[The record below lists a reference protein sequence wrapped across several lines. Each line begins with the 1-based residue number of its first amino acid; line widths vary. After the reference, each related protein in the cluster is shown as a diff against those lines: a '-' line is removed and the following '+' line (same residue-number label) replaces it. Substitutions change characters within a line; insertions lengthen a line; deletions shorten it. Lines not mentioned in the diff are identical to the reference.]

1 MKPVKR
7 GLLAASALSVMLML
21 GGCGDLL
28 EQLNLAGEDSSCKI
42 NDAGEEVCSASDLDS
57 FDQEVKTDKVSAKLS
72 GVVQLT
78 NTSGAFSKPG
88 RAPKFAADVS
98 GQTLEGTPAPKT
110 LVLAVDAWGNTV
122 SDQADSVGGFDME
135 LDAGKL
141 YAIIFIDI
149 RSMEV
154 LGSLVQASNTE
165 AAAAVALADN
175 TALGN
180 VVIDPVSGRAVAEAD
195 ATPDSVVQEGGVKIN
210 VVDASALDADGDGK
224 ITQDDITKLQ
234 ALALESGE
242 GKIGKVSPLNF
253 MGDRNTW
260 VAGTETRH
268 ENWEHSFTDQN
279 SQQITESFNGDVTE
293 GRFTIRREKLVDGPQ
308 GGQITALKSADVTY
322 YRHQKGT
329 RSRTGEADMTVDD
342 GGYYWGLIAKANAGK
357 IMPNLPDGTANPDY
371 ATDYAKL
378 PATCQAQIDQAV
390 ADSMMHVW
398 CGEPFQ
404 GTEFRGLKKDLK
416 FTWESGLWAWAR
428 YEYADTDA
436 GFIVE
441 GQWNHEERKV
451 QWDGGGIPLELE
463 MGQVIDNSWTDSWT
477 EQDGTVHKNEAAFQF
492 KPSFVDGLMDDALG
506 NKLPIIKIEM
516 VGGSMKEYLNGVL
529 HGEATFTVADGGTFT
544 KYNSDGSVFET
555 ETVTADQLR
564 AQGDDGFRP
573 FYLLAKYGAQV
584 PAEDASGN
592 AIAWQDAF
600 KDVRFGIISKSVDTT
615 KANDILANKCATAA
629 DKAILTKDADHNLV
643 ICKATPEKLLKADGA
658 EVSLAGALPGAAGDA
673 DKRNS
678 WLAFLARNI
687 NQLEAVD
694 FNNFED
700 QAGGQGPGGGG
711 NFWVEQSESLWTGV
725 EPLSWDPVNYI
736 AYPLKAGT
744 TQQFVTTKTPDT
756 TVGGETTDDA
766 NVHYRGK
773 NVSFVMELR
782 VWDPAANKE
791 TAIAKSAAI
800 TGMPDVGFDAA
811 EDGVV
816 SLDTTIA
823 IPALGKASTT
833 YPETWTWYEWDPNT
847 NTETKSCSAGASIFV
862 VMFADDGDDANGVDP
877 VEVMAQPIGWV
888 DIRGD
893 VVTDNCDKFA
903 TAP

>member
-28 EQLNLAGEDSSCKI
+28 EQLNLAGEDSSCKM
-42 NDAGEEVCSASDLDS
+42 NDAGEEVCDAGDVDS

-78 NTSGAFSKPG
+78 NTSGAFAKPG
-88 RAPKFAADVS
+88 RAPKFAGDVS

-110 LVLAVDAWGNTV
+110 LVLAVDAWGNTS
-122 SDQADSVGGFDME
+122 SDQADAVGGFDME

-141 YAIIFIDI
+141 YAIIFIDT

-195 ATPDSVVQEGGVKIN
+195 ATPDSVEQEDGVKIS
-210 VVDASALDADGDGK
+210 VVDASALDADGDGM

-234 ALALESGE
+234 AEALESGE
-242 GKIGKVSPLNF
+242 GKIGKVALLNF

-268 ENWEHSFTDQN
+268 ENWEHSFTDMDNNQV
-279 SQQITESFNGDVTE
+279 TESFNGDVTE

-308 GGQITALKSADVTY
+308 GGQVTALKSADVTY

-329 RSRTGEADMTVDD
+329 RSRTGEADQVMDN
-342 GGYYWGLIAKANAGK
+342 GGYYWGLIARANSGK
-357 IMPNLPDGTANPDY
+357 LLSTDADFSNLPAD
-371 ATDYAKL
+371 
-378 PATCQAQIDQAV
+378 CQTQITNAE
-390 ADSMMHVW
+390 ADTTGGMHVW

-404 GTEFRGLKKDLK
+404 GDKFRGINPKLK
-416 FTWESGLWAWAR
+416 FTWETGLWAWAR
-428 YEYADTDA
+428 YEYADQTS
-436 GFIVE
+436 GQFIE
-441 GQWNHEERKV
+441 GQWNHDDRAVE
-451 QWDGGGIPLELE
+451 WGGGGIPLELT
-463 MGQVIDNSWTDSWT
+463 MGEAVNTSFTDT
-477 EQDGTVHKNEAAFQF
+477 HTGGDGVEYKFVGSFDF
-492 KPSFVDGLMDDALG
+492 KPSFVDGLMTDTLG

-516 VGGSMKEYLNGVL
+516 QGGTQKEYEAGVL
-529 HGEATFTVADGGTFT
+529 RRESFFTLAAGGGFKEYDASGALTATETFTVEEMKAEGGKEF
-544 KYNSDGSVFET
+544 
-555 ETVTADQLR
+555 A
-564 AQGDDGFRP
+564 P
-573 FYLLAKYGAQV
+573 FYILAKYGAEV
-584 PAEDASGN
+584 PAEDAAGN

-600 KDVRFGIISKSVDTT
+600 KTTRFGIIT
-615 KANDILANKCATAA
+615 KAVEDAKKDTVLASKCGTSA
-629 DKAILTKDADHNLV
+629 DKAIVSMDTDKNLI
-643 ICKATPEKLLKADGA
+643 ICKTTPETLAKADGTTV
-658 EVSLAGALPGAAGDA
+658 ELTGAMPGAVGDA
-673 DKRNS
+673 DKRNT
-678 WLAFLARNI
+678 WLAFLAKNI

-700 QAGGQGPGGGG
+700 QAGGEGPGGGG
-711 NFWVEQSESLWTGV
+711 HFWVEQSETLWTGV

-736 AYPLKAGT
+736 SYPLTAGT
-744 TQQFVTTKTPDT
+744 TQQFVTTKNPDT
-756 TVGGETTDDA
+756 TVGGETADDA
-766 NVHYRGK
+766 NVYYRGTG
-773 NVSFVMELR
+773 VSFVMELR

-800 TGMPDVGFDAA
+800 TAPDVGFDAA
-811 EDGVV
+811 EDGVI
-816 SLDTTIA
+816 SLDTTMD
-823 IPALGKASTT
+823 IPALTKASTT
-833 YPETWTWYEWDPNT
+833 YPETWTWYDYDPNT

-862 VMFADDGDDANGVDP
+862 VMMADHDNDANTAAE
-877 VEVMAQPIGWV
+877 EVMAQPIGWV
-888 DIRGD
+888 DIRGET
-893 VVTDNCDKFA
+893 VTDSCDKFA